1 MRKLFPKATK
11 GVYGA
16 PGKARVCFLETADV
30 RDALSVDGEVL
41 DDSRLVVT
49 AEHPEE
55 VALEA
60 DKAAAG
66 HEVFIKLHILECV
79 CIYVYIYVHMCVY
92 IYHINIYIY
101 HVYVYMY
108 IYI

>member
-1 MRKLFPKATK
+1 M
-11 GVYGA
+11 VYGA

-41 DDSRLVVT
+41 DGSRLVVK

-66 HEVFIKLHILECV
+66 HEVFIKLYILK
-79 CIYVYIYVHMCVY
+79 
-92 IYHINIYIY
+92 
-101 HVYVYMY
+101 YVYMY
-108 IYI
+108 AYVYTYICIYILYIYIYT

>member
-1 MRKLFPKATK
+1 M
-11 GVYGA
+11 VYGA

-41 DDSRLVVT
+41 DGSRLVVK

-66 HEVFIKLHILECV
+66 HEVFIKLYILQYV
-79 CIYVYIYVHMCVY
+79 YVYVYI
-92 IYHINIYIY
+92 HIHIYIY
-101 HVYVYMY
+101 VSYMMYMY
-108 IYI
+108 IYMYVYV

>member
-1 MRKLFPKATK
+1 M
-11 GVYGA
+11 VYGA

-41 DDSRLVVT
+41 DGSRLVVK

-66 HEVFIKLHILECV
+66 HEVFIKLYILG
-79 CIYVYIYVHMCVY
+79 YVYIYVYIHIHIYVCIIYDVY
-92 IYHINIYIY
+92 IYIYVCICMNIYIY
-101 HVYVYMY
+101 MY
-108 IYI
+108 T